1 MKTKNKESYK
11 KQIEYYRKM
20 FDYDYEIL
28 DISKRENHEI
38 LNKNY
43 SKVNIKEITRT
54 IDKNKSK
61 LINNFV
67 RKNKVSK
74 TAFFLSI
81 YGYVLSKYSGQDIVY
96 SSMVVVNRNISYTEN
111 MIGMFVSTQPL
122 ILKYNNE
129 NLSFKKL
136 IKENIENLMNM
147 YKDQNISF
155 SELKKEL
162 NLKKAQ

>member
-1 MKTKNKESYK
+1 
-11 KQIEYYRKM
+11 
-20 FDYDYEIL
+20 
-28 DISKRENHEI
+28 
-38 LNKNY
+38 
-43 SKVNIKEITRT
+43 
-54 IDKNKSK
+54 
-61 LINNFV
+61 
-67 RKNKVSK
+67 
-74 TAFFLSI
+74 
-81 YGYVLSKYSGQDIVY
+81 
-96 SSMVVVNRNISYTEN
+96 MVVVNRNISYTEN

>member
-1 MKTKNKESYK
+1 
-11 KQIEYYRKM
+11 
-20 FDYDYEIL
+20 
-28 DISKRENHEI
+28 
-38 LNKNY
+38 
-43 SKVNIKEITRT
+43 
-54 IDKNKSK
+54 
-61 LINNFV
+61 
-67 RKNKVSK
+67 
-74 TAFFLSI
+74 
-81 YGYVLSKYSGQDIVY
+81 
-96 SSMVVVNRNISYTEN
+96 